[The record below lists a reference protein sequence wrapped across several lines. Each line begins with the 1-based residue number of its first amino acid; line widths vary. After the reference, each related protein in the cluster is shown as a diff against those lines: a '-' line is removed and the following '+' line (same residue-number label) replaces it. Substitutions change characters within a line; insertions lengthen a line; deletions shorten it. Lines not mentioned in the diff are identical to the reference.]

1 LTARRARGNTRRVS
15 HDPPAP
21 PPEGTVERWAFDY
34 VLSVDLAHKL
44 APPPPPDAWEAPP
57 VARRLTAPGRPPELR
72 VVRRAP
78 KAPGPDAIRAP
89 ARRAELVHTFLHHEL
104 QAAELF
110 AWAILAYADAPPA
123 FRRGLVGIFRDEIRH
138 MALYA
143 EHLARLGARFG
154 DHPVRDWFWSRVPS
168 AATPAHF
175 CAVVGMGV
183 EGGNLDHAKRFA
195 ERLRAVGDE
204 EGARIEETIGEEEI
218 PHVRFGLR
226 WFRELTGTD
235 DFATWRAHLPAPLSP
250 MLMRGTPIERAERRR
265 AGFSD
270 AFLDELERFA
280 PEPRGAG
287 S

>member
-1 LTARRARGNTRRVS
+1 M
-15 HDPPAP
+15 HEPPAP

-44 APPPPPDAWEAPP
+44 APPPAPEAWEATP
-57 VARRLTAPGRPPELR
+57 VARRLAAPGRPPELR

-78 KAPGPDAIRAP
+78 KAPGPEAIRAP

-143 EHLARLGARFG
+143 DHLARLGARFG

-183 EGGNLDHAKRFA
+183 EGGNLDHARRFA

-218 PHVRFGLR
+218 PHVRFGLF
-226 WFRELTGTD
+226 WFRELTGAD

-250 MLMRGTPIERAERRR
+250 MMMRGTPVDRAERRR
-265 AGFSD
+265 AGFSE
-270 AFLDELERFA
+270 AFLDELERYA
-280 PEPRGAG
+280 PEPRGA
-287 S
+287 ST